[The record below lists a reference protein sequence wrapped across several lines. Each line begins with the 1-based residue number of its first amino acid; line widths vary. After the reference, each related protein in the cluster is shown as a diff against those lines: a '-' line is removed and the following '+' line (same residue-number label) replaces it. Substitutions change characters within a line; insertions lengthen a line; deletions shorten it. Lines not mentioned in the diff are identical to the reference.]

1 VKPKLTGSNISIF
14 AGFLLL
20 SAAVLSVDGQSWPRF
35 QDKHINAGM
44 TKYQCDDVIK
54 VKEINKINSLCK
66 DRNTF
71 IITTSLQTVK
81 DICGDEG
88 TKYTDPNKPEANNL
102 KKSKK
107 PFEIVDCNLKTLNAK
122 YPDCQ
127 YDGTSVEKAYTSLHL
142 IRGGKYNHT
151 VLKYNCKLLYR
162 LLLESSRLLYIL
174 LHFLF

>member
-1 VKPKLTGSNISIF
+1 YWYLFVLV
-14 AGFLLL
+14 LLRL
-20 SAAVLSVDGQSWPRF
+20 CSSWTVCRTCIWPRF
-35 QDKHINAGM
+35 QDKHINDGM

-54 VKEINKINSLCK
+54 EKEINKINSLCK

-88 TKYTDPNKPEANNL
+88 QKYIDPNKPEANNL

-127 YDGTSVEKAYTSLHL
+127 YDGTLVKKAYIVVACEPRGFPYHL
-142 IRGGKYNHT
+142 VRVIPQK
-151 VLKYNCKLLYR
+151 
-162 LLLESSRLLYIL
+162 
-174 LHFLF
+174 